1 MEAATNLGISYDP
14 SKIDNNIE
22 KDQKVRRAEKDK
34 KAVIDLYISSINRDI
49 KYKHY
54 VDNDIIPKM
63 KEVRTAL
70 NINKDDAES
79 FIGSIRTEIMENAK
93 G

>member
-14 SKIDNNIE
+14 SKIDNNIK

-54 VDNDIIPKM
+54 VD
-63 KEVRTAL
+63 
-70 NINKDDAES
+70 
-79 FIGSIRTEIMENAK
+79 
-93 G
+93 